1 MFSNNTNEYN
11 ILDAIKLLD
20 YYLLKTSADKSL
32 VISKKD
38 DLIIVFNNNLKI
50 TMSKNDFKL
59 KFSDYKFY
67 ILKALNEE
75 VEINTE
81 YKKLRQ

>member
-59 KFSDYKFY
+59 KFSDY
-67 ILKALNEE
+67 
-75 VEINTE
+75 
-81 YKKLRQ
+81 